1 MTIWKDNLG
10 DLSRE
15 IRHLQDQSTSM
26 GIKLNNRRSVREY
39 LSQLVDELLIPEE
52 MIEVRVQTFHTCDC
66 NIYAWHNASLKLCC
80 ITYAAWWTIFSEI
93 RPFRIFQEPIL
104 RSTNTDKPTGT
115 RIKIFGMIFS
125 CNDAFDSYSRC
136 KVIFNMHLN
145 IYAHATQI
153 TLFYEIFRYTLAIY
167 PDQGW
172 L

>member
-1 MTIWKDNLG
+1 MPSSTQISYAGIIFHADSEFKVRFTMLWLFTFSRNKVWNQPMQHGERIFRNSTISDF
-10 DLSRE
+10 S
-15 IRHLQDQSTSM
+15 
-26 GIKLNNRRSVREY
+26 GIKCEINPSN
-39 LSQLVDELLIPEE
+39 
-52 MIEVRVQTFHTCDC
+52 
-66 NIYAWHNASLKLCC
+66 
-80 ITYAAWWTIFSEI
+80 TY
-93 RPFRIFQEPIL
+93 
-104 RSTNTDKPTGT
+104 KPTGT
-115 RIKIFGMIFS
+115 RIKIFGMIFL